1 MLRQLRFAGGKTKA
15 PRGTDLH
22 RVLPRSWAGAQV
34 STRSVGFGGP
44 SCSLSVVCGGRSAS
58 AFVQPRPWAPGCSP
72 AWIGRVSPW
81 PSERSWRGRASVAT
95 GPRPLGGFLEAGSIR
110 TKGPSAKCPQL
121 GHAGDAVRDTPAE
134 GRALNPLGCR
144 ACTSTPALRKGGKSG
159 AGADT
164 HRPAQHHDPHCLG
177 FCPLLRDLL
186 LPARCLPRGLTPKS
200 GPGAEGPSA
209 DSAQGQERH
218 GYSPL
223 AQHPKHTK
231 YRPHVTS
238 DFRKTTARSWKE
250 VRRRVL

>member
-95 GPRPLGGFLEAGSIR
+95 GPRPLGGFLEAGS
-110 TKGPSAKCPQL
+110 SL
-121 GHAGDAVRDTPAE
+121 
-134 GRALNPLGCR
+134 
-144 ACTSTPALRKGGKSG
+144 
-159 AGADT
+159 
-164 HRPAQHHDPHCLG
+164 
-177 FCPLLRDLL
+177 
-186 LPARCLPRGLTPKS
+186 
-200 GPGAEGPSA
+200 GAEDVEEVDGGSPC
-209 DSAQGQERH
+209 DAQ
-218 GYSPL
+218 SS
-223 AQHPKHTK
+223 
-231 YRPHVTS
+231 S
-238 DFRKTTARSWKE
+238 DFRRPASAVQPQRLLPKE
-250 VRRRVL
+250 SSQRCPESGEYVTQLC